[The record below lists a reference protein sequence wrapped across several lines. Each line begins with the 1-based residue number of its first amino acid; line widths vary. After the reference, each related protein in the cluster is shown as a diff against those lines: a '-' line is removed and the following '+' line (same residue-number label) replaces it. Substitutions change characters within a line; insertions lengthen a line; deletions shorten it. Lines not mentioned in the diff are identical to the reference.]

1 MTKRGE
7 KIILPL
13 IAIFLG
19 FLLGSIIVA
28 ATGRSVVSMFAAL
41 LKGLAGIDIINGNP
55 INTRYIGEFIV
66 QSMPIVLTG
75 LSFAF
80 ASRTGLFSIGAEGQ
94 LMVGSA
100 AATAAAL
107 YVQAPA
113 WLHIPLVL
121 LSAIAA
127 GALWGAI
134 PGILKAR
141 FNVHEVTVTI
151 MLNYV
156 GLYLNNFLVLNVYG
170 STDRV
175 KTQFFP
181 QSALL
186 ESPFLESLTR
196 GSRLNWGFVPVLLAV
211 ILFSFVINKTTFGY
225 SLRAVGFNKE
235 AARYAGMKVKRNI
248 VLSLMIAGAFSGL
261 AGAIITTGTFNFG
274 RVIPA
279 AEGYGFDGIAVAL
292 VGGNEAFGILLA
304 GMLFGALKS
313 AQPLMQVQGI
323 PREIAGIIQA
333 SIVLFVAMQLGIK
346 MIIERLARKKEKAG
360 TIGADG
366 SADAGASADGAAGAE
381 GGKA

>member
-1 MTKRGE
+1 MTKRSE
-7 KIILPL
+7 KIVLPL

-19 FLLGSIIVA
+19 FLLGSIIVI

-41 LKGLAGIDIINGNP
+41 LKGMAGIDIINGNP

-66 QSMPIVLTG
+66 QSMPIILTG

-100 AATAAAL
+100 AAAAASL
-107 YVQAPA
+107 YIQAPA
-113 WLHIPLVL
+113 WIHVPLVL
-121 LSAIAA
+121 LAAIAA

-186 ESPFLESLTR
+186 ESPFLESITR

-211 ILFSFVINKTTFGY
+211 ILFSFIINKTTFGY

-274 RVIPA
+274 RVISA

-346 MIIERLARKKEKAG
+346 LIIEKLARKKEKAG
-360 TIGADG
+360 SAADG
-366 SADAGASADGAAGAE
+366 SADAE